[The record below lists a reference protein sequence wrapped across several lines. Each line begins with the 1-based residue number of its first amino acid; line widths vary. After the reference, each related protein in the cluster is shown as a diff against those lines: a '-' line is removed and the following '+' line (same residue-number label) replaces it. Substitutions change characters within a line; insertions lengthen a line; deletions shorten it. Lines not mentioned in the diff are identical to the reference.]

1 MPGFPSPGPR
11 RTVSAVSAP
20 RDSSDASLAEDSDL
34 YLDVSVASSPLV
46 VFSQVFPARPSSFPE
61 IRDFVR
67 ISLREAPISDESS
80 REVQDAV
87 AAALLDAAGPK
98 DASLQVSFRIYPDH
112 VEVDVL
118 RSATDS
124 DVQLELNTPVAE
136 PSFAQWMTAV
146 LKREGLSQEA
156 AARQLGVSVRTVSR
170 WVLGATEP
178 RLRELRRIRD
188 VFGEVPI
195 G

>member
-1 MPGFPSPGPR
+1 
-11 RTVSAVSAP
+11 
-20 RDSSDASLAEDSDL
+20 
-34 YLDVSVASSPLV
+34 
-46 VFSQVFPARPSSFPE
+46 VFSQTFPARPSSFPE

-67 ISLREAPISDESS
+67 VSLREAPINDESS
-80 REVQDAV
+80 REVQEAV

-118 RSATDS
+118 RSASDS
-124 DVQLELNTPVAE
+124 DVQLKLNPPVSEE
-136 PSFAQWMTAV
+136 PSFAQWMTTV

-170 WVLGATEP
+170 WVLGETEP

-195 G
+195 V